1 MYSISP
7 EISGIRYI
15 ITNKN
20 DCIQNKLLN
29 GSQWNEDIVHMI
41 KQYISTKKLTH
52 FLNIGSHIGSV
63 CLPVSL
69 YIKNVTAIEAY
80 PNTYDHLR
88 QNIMLNNITNVHA
101 INIAVGNSEE
111 DVYFMS
117 DETICPVENINRV
130 KNNSGGMHVFTENDI
145 KNNIR
150 SACLTDRKIKNKVDK
165 LDNLNIDNFD
175 IMLVDIEGFEY
186 QFLLGA
192 ETKLKKN
199 MPIIIIEIWNNY
211 KRKRENMIETQEEV
225 INYIKSL
232 NYILVSQIG
241 DDFIFEPN
249 KVNNLN

>member
-80 PNTYDHLR
+80 PNTYEHLR
-88 QNIMLNNITNVHA
+88 QNILLNHITNVHT

-130 KNNSGGMHVFTENDI
+130 KNNSGRKKHSAYHHQHRFVLSRSRITTGILVHTTTNRSPKSTNRASNLFV
-145 KNNIR
+145 KLNIR
-150 SACLTDRKIKNKVDK
+150 RRGSS
-165 LDNLNIDNFD
+165 
-175 IMLVDIEGFEY
+175 
-186 QFLLGA
+186 
-192 ETKLKKN
+192 
-199 MPIIIIEIWNNY
+199 
-211 KRKRENMIETQEEV
+211 
-225 INYIKSL
+225 SL
-232 NYILVSQIG
+232 A
-241 DDFIFEPN
+241 
-249 KVNNLN
+249 KW